1 MLYHLIS
8 IFSSLTLGYYLIL
21 GGFTFWVI
29 LSFIFGATAPI
40 RWLVALFL
48 LAEGYMMSSSFACT
62 SAYLFMRA
70 EGTARACTNEKYTT
84 YLNANFGLDIW
95 YIQTLYVGLLVFL
108 IWPFIRNIRD
118 RYVLMKME
126 KQAKIQMLEVDE
138 QNAVWLKETAHRQ

>member
-1 MLYHLIS
+1 
-8 IFSSLTLGYYLIL
+8 
-21 GGFTFWVI
+21 
-29 LSFIFGATAPI
+29 
-40 RWLVALFL
+40 
-48 LAEGYMMSSSFACT
+48 
-62 SAYLFMRA
+62 MRA